1 MAADIR
7 GLVVVG
13 CSKEKTVTSRPV
25 PALDLYQGWC
35 VPALRHRLAPASP
48 ERTRVLV
55 LSAHYGL
62 VTADAPLL
70 TYEQPMTPARAQAL
84 REPVRQA
91 LAEHLAA
98 HPADEALLLLAPDYL
113 DVLGPLPLDVVHTIT
128 DPITHLDA
136 VHRVL
141 DSWSWPCP

>member
-1 MAADIR
+1 VAVDIQ

-13 CSKEKTVTSRPV
+13 CSKEKTVTSQPV

-35 VPALRHRLAPASP
+35 VPALRHRLASGSP
-48 ERTRVLV
+48 SRTRVLV

-70 TYEQPMTPARAQAL
+70 TYEQPMTPARARAL
-84 REPVRQA
+84 REPVRQT

-98 HPADEALLLLAPDYL
+98 QSTSEALLLLAPDYL
-113 DVLGPLPLDVVHTIT
+113 DVLGPLPLHVVHTIT
-128 DPITHLDA
+128 DPITHLGA

-141 DSWSWPCP
+141 DSWSWPWP